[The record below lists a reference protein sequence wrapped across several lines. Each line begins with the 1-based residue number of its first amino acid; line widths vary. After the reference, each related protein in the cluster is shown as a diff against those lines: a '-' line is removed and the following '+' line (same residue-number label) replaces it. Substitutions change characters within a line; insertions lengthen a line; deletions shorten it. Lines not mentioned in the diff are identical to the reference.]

1 MEHAARRRVGIDV
14 GGTFTDLLLVDDAT
28 GEVTVGKE
36 LTTPAQPAEG
46 VERVLATA
54 LQARALAPAALDR
67 LIHGTTLVTNT
78 IIERKGARTALLT
91 TRGFRDAVEIGR
103 EHRYDLYDLFLEMP
117 RPLVPRYLRFEVPE
131 RILADG
137 SIREP
142 LDEAYVERLVREL
155 ACKGVE
161 ALAVAFLHSYRN
173 PAHEQAVAQLVARV
187 APHLRVAL
195 SSEVAPELREYE
207 RTSTTCANVYVQALV
222 ERYLRDLAQRLAQQ
236 GFAGQFF
243 VMLSSG
249 GLATID
255 TAIRFPI
262 RLLESGPAAGAL
274 AAAYY
279 GREAGLRDLLSFDMG
294 GTTAKLCVITGG
306 EPHLASEFEVD
317 RVYRFKRGSGL
328 PIRAPVIE
336 MVEIGA
342 GGGSIARVDS
352 LGLLKVGPESAGA
365 DPGPACYGRGG
376 TAPTVTDADLL
387 LGYLNPDYFLGGRL
401 RLHRAAA
408 EAALTPLARQLG
420 LSLAETAWGIH
431 QVANESMAGAARIHI
446 VERGRDP
453 RGLPILAFGGAGPV
467 HSDRVAR
474 LLHAPALIVPFGAG
488 VTSALGFL
496 VAPLA
501 FDFARSYFGRLDELP
516 WETVNAL
523 LAGMEAEG
531 RALLTQA
538 GLLPTEITVRRWAD
552 LRYVGQGH
560 EIRVALPDGPL
571 SAELLPQLRARF
583 EETYQRLYRRAGP
596 RVGLEALHW
605 RVQVSG
611 PQPLF
616 RLRLAA
622 GAEADSRRALKGR
635 RPAYFPEGGGFVDTP
650 VYDRYRLGPGA
661 TFEGPAIVEEQES
674 TLVVGPGAWA
684 EVDPLGNV
692 VVRWKHGG

>member
-262 RLLESGPAAGAL
+262 RLLESGPQPAPWP
-274 AAAYY
+274 
-279 GREAGLRDLLSFDMG
+279 RP
-294 GTTAKLCVITGG
+294 TTA
-306 EPHLASEFEVD
+306 
-317 RVYRFKRGSGL
+317 
-328 PIRAPVIE
+328 
-336 MVEIGA
+336 
-342 GGGSIARVDS
+342 AR
-352 LGLLKVGPESAGA
+352 
-365 DPGPACYGRGG
+365 PGCATCSRS
-376 TAPTVTDADLL
+376 T
-387 LGYLNPDYFLGGRL
+387 
-401 RLHRAAA
+401 
-408 EAALTPLARQLG
+408 
-420 LSLAETAWGIH
+420 W
-431 QVANESMAGAARIHI
+431 AAR
-446 VERGRDP
+446 RR
-453 RGLPILAFGGAGPV
+453 
-467 HSDRVAR
+467 S
-474 LLHAPALIVPFGAG
+474 
-488 VTSALGFL
+488 SA
-496 VAPLA
+496 
-501 FDFARSYFGRLDELP
+501 
-516 WETVNAL
+516 
-523 LAGMEAEG
+523 
-531 RALLTQA
+531 
-538 GLLPTEITVRRWAD
+538 
-552 LRYVGQGH
+552 
-560 EIRVALPDGPL
+560 
-571 SAELLPQLRARF
+571 
-583 EETYQRLYRRAGP
+583 
-596 RVGLEALHW
+596 
-605 RVQVSG
+605 
-611 PQPLF
+611 
-616 RLRLAA
+616 
-622 GAEADSRRALKGR
+622 
-635 RPAYFPEGGGFVDTP
+635 
-650 VYDRYRLGPGA
+650 
-661 TFEGPAIVEEQES
+661 
-674 TLVVGPGAWA
+674 
-684 EVDPLGNV
+684 
-692 VVRWKHGG
+692 